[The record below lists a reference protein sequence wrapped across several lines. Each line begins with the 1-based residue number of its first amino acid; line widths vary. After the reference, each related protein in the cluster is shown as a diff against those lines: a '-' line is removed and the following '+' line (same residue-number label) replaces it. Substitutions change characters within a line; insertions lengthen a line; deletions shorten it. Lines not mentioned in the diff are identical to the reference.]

1 MTQKAPRGEAN
12 DGITLYHS
20 IFISTDIT
28 TLLIAFRYRRM
39 RRLY

>member
-1 MTQKAPRGEAN
+1 MAQKAPRREASE
-12 DGITLYHS
+12 GINFHHS
-20 IFISTDIT
+20 IFILSDIT